1 MIVLLWL
8 SASLSLCASYFSRDY
23 INGSLLEQSGPVASG
38 LHHHNRS
45 TFDQSRA
52 YENVGV
58 SSRESETSGLGG
70 PMSLLDGGKDTASE
84 TGHDFSDIR
93 DLFGV
98 GPTAAA
104 SH

>member
-1 MIVLLWL
+1 
-8 SASLSLCASYFSRDY
+8 
-23 INGSLLEQSGPVASG
+23 
-38 LHHHNRS
+38 
-45 TFDQSRA
+45 
-52 YENVGV
+52 VGI
-58 SSRESETSGLGG
+58 SSRETSGLGG

-104 SH
+104 SN